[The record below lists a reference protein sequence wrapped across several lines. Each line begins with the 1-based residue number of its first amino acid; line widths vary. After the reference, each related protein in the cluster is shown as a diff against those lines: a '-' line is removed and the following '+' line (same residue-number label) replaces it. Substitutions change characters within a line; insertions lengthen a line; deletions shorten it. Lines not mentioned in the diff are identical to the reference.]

1 MFGEL
6 VAAYLFLA
14 GTGAG
19 GIGAAALADLVA
31 VRIPFGAA
39 AVGAV
44 ADGRP
49 ADRLV
54 AFALAASV
62 AALALGSACLM
73 ADLGRADRMLALFLA
88 PTFTLM
94 NGGAWALAALLS
106 VGTALG
112 LARFMYLPWVGHR
125 VVAALEVVAV
135 ILAAVVAVYAGL
147 LLQMLPGVRLWSPLW
162 VPVLFA
168 LSAASCGCA
177 LLMGAALFME
187 DVEAVRSV
195 LRGVLGADATIA
207 VGELGA
213 AAVFLAGA
221 FGSEHPGVAASV
233 ESLLHGAAALPWWC
247 GFMLCGVVLPLVIEA
262 VLWWRGRADRVSS
275 AFTAA
280 SLAPPI
286 APTAL
291 AVLAACVLVG
301 GAGLRWAMMEAGES
315 RPLELQDPA
324 AFAVPVTIGPSDTVA
339 RRPDVAVADASAPMC
354 STAER
359 EEFVPWSS

>member
-73 ADLGRADRMLALFLA
+73 ADLGRADRVLALFLA

-112 LARFMYLPWVGHR
+112 LARFMYLPWVGRR

-162 VPVLFA
+162 VPVLFT

-177 LLMGAALFME
+177 LLMAAALF
-187 DVEAVRSV
+187 VEADETAASLVRGALAVDAALIAGEV
-195 LRGVLGADATIA
+195 L
-207 VGELGA
+207 
-213 AAVFLAGA
+213 AAVLFLGGA
-221 FGSEHPGVAASV
+221 LGGDHPGVAASV
-233 ESLLHGAAALPWWC
+233 ESLLHGPAALPWWC
-247 GFMLCGVVLPLVIEA
+247 GFVACGLLAPLVAEVA
-262 VLWWRGRADRVSS
+262 LGLRRRRRRSP
-275 AFTAA
+275 AA
-280 SLAPPI
+280 PAP
-286 APTAL
+286 APVGPVAL
-291 AVLAACVLVG
+291 AVLAALVLVG
-301 GAGLRWAMMEAGES
+301 GAGLRWALVEAGEQ
-315 RPLELQDPA
+315 RPLELQAPGPSA
-324 AFAVPVTIGPSDTVA
+324 AFTAALADVEAAATEHAAVRTASLPEA
-339 RRPDVAVADASAPMC
+339 RE
-354 STAER
+354 ER
-359 EEFVPWSS
+359 EEPIPWSH